1 MSHFLPFII
10 ILIILIKNIK
20 RYSSGYQKRVKASS
34 FIFLPILILIYLY
47 GIFKTSSHLPIYYYF
62 IFVIAIIIGG
72 LIGFTRSKSYSFTV
86 NADGDVFYKKEI
98 WDSIV
103 LIVLLV
109 IEGLT
114 RYVFKTYDANLFVL
128 ANTTLIIL
136 ATASIAIRRIA
147 MFLKYRD
154 IKKRL

>member
-62 IFVIAIIIGG
+62 IFVIAIVIGG

-86 NADGDVFYKKEI
+86 NADGDVFYTK
-98 WDSIV
+98 
-103 LIVLLV
+103 
-109 IEGLT
+109 
-114 RYVFKTYDANLFVL
+114 
-128 ANTTLIIL
+128 
-136 ATASIAIRRIA
+136 
-147 MFLKYRD
+147 
-154 IKKRL
+154 